1 MTSMLLVDD
10 ESEDIKLEMIRQQK
24 LEFMQRRQ
32 SKVSL
37 RKSTLRRGRTSS
49 KIQGESDQLS
59 ALPSAHSQVHLTS
72 PWRKDNFSRLQS
84 DFLMEKRLNIVE
96 RSEIE
101 ENDASPFDSS
111 DFRNR
116 EDTQDFFD
124 NQSVSQEPSSGRHL
138 S

>member
-1 MTSMLLVDD
+1 
-10 ESEDIKLEMIRQQK
+10 
-24 LEFMQRRQ
+24 
-32 SKVSL
+32 
-37 RKSTLRRGRTSS
+37 
-49 KIQGESDQLS
+49 
-59 ALPSAHSQVHLTS
+59 
-72 PWRKDNFSRLQS
+72 
-84 DFLMEKRLNIVE
+84 MEKRLNIVE